1 MSKITQ
7 ELKSPQ
13 LKTMLNKVGK
23 TPNDEPEIYSFIKE
37 DPTMAIFEIPKFVI
51 ERADKSMD
59 DFESD
64 ELALLFRLVK
74 EKVIATKYESGEF
87 KSTPN
92 TKELENISFED
103 RVSLFKLTQKAI
115 DVDGTDKKAV
125 KKIVKEQQEFIW
137 NIVSLSKKSLSDWE
151 VNLVEAIVMAQA
163 LQMAQTALDVDLG
176 N

>member
-1 MSKITQ
+1 MSKVIQ

-13 LKTMLNKVGK
+13 LKTIVNKLGK
-23 TPNDEPEIYSFIKE
+23 TPNDEPEIYSFIKD
-37 DPTMAIFEIPKFVI
+37 DPTMSIFEIPKFVI

-74 EKVIATKYESGEF
+74 DKVISTKYDNGEF

-92 TKELENISFED
+92 TKELENISFGD
-103 RVSLFKLTQKAI
+103 RVSLFKLTQKTLDI
-115 DVDGTDKKAV
+115 DSDDKKAM
-125 KKIVKEQQEFIW
+125 KKLVKEQQDYIW
-137 NIVSLSKKSLSDWE
+137 NIVNISKKSLSDWE
-151 VNLVEAIVMAQA
+151 TNLVEAIVMAQA